1 MTNARANAK
10 YAGKPCSIGSAELA
24 VLTSSSVPIGSL
36 PPKPLARFGQMN
48 PSDPAVISRS
58 QSADAGSQ
66 RAADELSAGQA
77 LDLLMAQGLQ
87 RLRGQG
93 GGLVDGFDV
102 VIAHA
107 RSAVLGHREKYMP
120 GAVTYG
126 MTKV

>member
-1 MTNARANAK
+1 
-10 YAGKPCSIGSAELA
+10 
-24 VLTSSSVPIGSL
+24 
-36 PPKPLARFGQMN
+36 MN
-48 PSDPAVISRS
+48 PIVPALISRS
-58 QSADAGSQ
+58 QSADAGAQ

-77 LDLLMAQGLQ
+77 LDLLVAQRLQ

-102 VIAHA
+102 VVAHA
-107 RSAVLGHREKYMP
+107 RSAVLGHREKYTP